1 MKKIG
6 ISLFLVIMVIL
17 LMASFPGCTS
27 KQGLAGPQGPIG
39 EQGPIGPQGEQ
50 GPQGPQGEPGSCAT
64 SGEISLTIP
73 RYGLQTPGSLV
84 IEVDHGLQGVELP
97 PYIHIGLVTENGII
111 MESDFIF
118 GMQTYLKQIIAT
130 SGDSLPKVA
139 FTVFDTT
146 LESFKIAAMST
157 EDQITTVIVRWW
169 AIPAF

>member
-1 MKKIG
+1 MKTIG
-6 ISLFLVIMVIL
+6 SALILVIMVIL
-17 LMASFPGCTS
+17 LMVYIPGCTS
-27 KQGLAGPQGPIG
+27 KQGPVGPQGPIG
-39 EQGPIGPQGEQ
+39 QQGLTGPQGEQ
-50 GPQGPQGEPGSCAT
+50 GPLGLQGEPGAQAA
-64 SGEISLTIP
+64 SGEISITIP

-84 IEVDHGLQGVELP
+84 IEVDHGLQGIELP

-118 GMQTYLKQIIAT
+118 GLQNYLKQIIAT